1 MVIKLTKKPKGDKCI
16 VSQIVIN
23 HPAIDNR
30 FQSSHIYIVKTKSTF
45 GESINT
51 SFRSGT
57 ITSNETDEDDRV
69 REEQRILT
77 DEIVYEF
84 ETSMC
89 ASGTINT
96 SNETIGVDMER
107 TDGVIYD
114 VREGDNDV
122 EDEGKRFLHSCYDHF
137 DDIDFFLIIVFDFVQ
152 IMMKFVSLMV
162 SQSQFLLLT

>member
-1 MVIKLTKKPKGDKCI
+1 M
-16 VSQIVIN
+16 
-23 HPAIDNR
+23 
-30 FQSSHIYIVKTKSTF
+30 
-45 GESINT
+45 
-51 SFRSGT
+51 
-57 ITSNETDEDDRV
+57 

-77 DEIVYEF
+77 DAIVYEF

-107 TDGVIYD
+107 TDGGIYD
-114 VREGDNDV
+114 VPEGDNDV

-162 SQSQFLLLT
+162 SQFLLLT